1 MAGIK
6 KDIHNLTEY
15 LQDYIAGKE
24 PNRPVMGTPAAD
36 KLASEISILIESSGR
51 MTASSMNLMET
62 ASSLSTFDVGLAHIS
77 NGLKDFSV
85 EMADLSESNLAV
97 VEETNATM
105 NQVNNNI
112 EQTTQT
118 LSDLADE
125 SHYLEDKNNESNKLL
140 KEVGVLKENLYQ
152 DTNELKEKMAQLVE
166 LVKGI
171 ENIVES
177 VGSIA
182 GQTNL
187 LALNAS
193 IEAARAGEHGKGFA
207 VVAEEVRQLADS
219 TKYELTNMKE
229 FVAKIYEAS
238 EQGKNS
244 MNRAV
249 ESVDQMSGKIDQ
261 VGQTVGENIGMLN
274 KVISSVNEI
283 NDSMQA
289 IRSATAEVNSAM
301 EQCSNDAEHLTDL
314 THVIRQSADESVTY
328 ASGIAEID
336 DRLSDV
342 TTELYKSVE
351 DGMVMISNDEFKDII
366 EKAKTAHTKWIE
378 TAEQMVND
386 MKVRPL
392 QLNSHKCAFG
402 HYYYA
407 VPIKNPIIADEWGKI
422 EKLHAD
428 FHAKGQFVISAICSG
443 NEGKAREYMAEIKTS
458 SVELIRILD
467 DISKAV
473 EQLTEEGKSIF
484 TGQK

>member
-1 MAGIK
+1 MGGIK
-6 KDIHNLTEY
+6 KDIQNLTEY
-15 LQDYIAGKE
+15 LQDYIAGRE
-24 PNRPVMGTPAAD
+24 PEKPVMSTPAVN
-36 KLASEISILIESSGR
+36 KLASEIAILIESSGR
-51 MTASSMNLMET
+51 MTVSSMNLMET
-62 ASSLSTFDVGLAHIS
+62 VSSLSTFDVGLAHIS

-85 EMADLSESNLAV
+85 EMSELSESNLAV

-112 EQTTQT
+112 DQTTQT
-118 LSDLADE
+118 LSNLADE
-125 SHYLEDKNNESNKLL
+125 SHYLEDKNNESDILI
-140 KEVGVLKENLYQ
+140 KEVSVLKENLYQ
-152 DTNELKEKMAQLVE
+152 DTNELKEKMSQLVE

-171 ENIVES
+171 EDIVGS
-177 VGSIA
+177 VGNIA

-193 IEAARAGEHGKGFA
+193 IEAARAGELGKGFA

-229 FVAKIYEAS
+229 FVEKIYVAS
-238 EQGKNS
+238 EQGKSS
-244 MNRAV
+244 MDRAV

-261 VGQTVGENIGMLN
+261 VGKTVGENIGMLN
-274 KVISSVNEI
+274 KVISGVGEI

-289 IRSATAEVNSAM
+289 IRSATMEVNAAM

-314 THVIRQSADESVTY
+314 THVIRRSADESVTY
-328 ASGIAEID
+328 ASGIAAID

-342 TTELYKSVE
+342 TTEMYKGVD
-351 DGMVMISNDEFKDII
+351 DGIVMLSNDEFNGII
-366 EKAKTAHTKWIE
+366 EKAKMAHMKWIE
-378 TAEQMVND
+378 TAEQMVSD
-386 MKVRPL
+386 MKIKPL

-407 VPIKNPIIADEWGKI
+407 IPIKNHSIAAEWGKI

-428 FHAKGQFVISAICSG
+428 FHGKGQFVISAIQNG
-443 NEGKAREYMAEIKTS
+443 NAGKAREYLEEIKAS

-467 DISKAV
+467 DVSKIV
-473 EQLTEEGKSIF
+473 DQLTKEGKSIF
-484 TGQK
+484 TE